1 MAGLRSRWTTPSA
14 WLAASASAIWA
25 VSRAAATGREGA
37 VLAQVAVQVGAV
49 DEVHDQG
56 EQIALDDQV
65 AGAHDV
71 RVGQPE
77 QDGALAQEAHH
88 DVRVVR
94 ELLLED
100 LDRDGLA
107 GLARHGRLGARGLPL
122 AGSPD
127 GARGAASERLL
138 EQVLAAYRPHVMRSL
153 LIVLQSRPT
162 VVPSR
167 RRSNGRLRIA
177 GCSGERRVEATGRFG
192 RPATGHGVSAARVM
206 SRFGIISVDAVPVAV
221 PHRSWRSDWSGRRR
235 WTARARPFAHR
246 PRQSRSLGG
255 AGGTRCQ

>member
-1 MAGLRSRWTTPSA
+1 MAGFRSRCTTPSA

-37 VLAQVAVQVGAV
+37 VLPQVAVQVGAV
-49 DEVHDQG
+49 DEVHDQR

-65 AGAHDV
+65 ADADDV
-71 RVGQPE
+71 RVGQP
-77 QDGALAQEAHH
+77 QQHGALAQEAHH

-107 GLARHGRLGARGLPL
+107 GLAGHGRLGARGLPL

-153 LIVLQSRPT
+153 LHRASRAWSPSALCPGRS
-162 VVPSR
+162 VVGHAWCR
-167 RRSNGRLRIA
+167 RTPPHRGLVPDLPVRSP
-177 GCSGERRVEATGRFG
+177 RRVPERCGWSSEQFEG
-192 RPATGHGVSAARVM
+192 K
-206 SRFGIISVDAVPVAV
+206 DVA
-221 PHRSWRSDWSGRRR
+221 DRR
-235 WTARARPFAHR
+235 
-246 PRQSRSLGG
+246 LGCR
-255 AGGTRCQ
+255 TRT